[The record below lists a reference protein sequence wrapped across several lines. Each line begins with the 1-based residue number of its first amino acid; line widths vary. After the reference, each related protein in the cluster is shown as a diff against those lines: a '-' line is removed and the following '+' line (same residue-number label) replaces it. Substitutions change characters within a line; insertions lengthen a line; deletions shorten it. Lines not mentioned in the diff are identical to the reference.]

1 MPFTLIPLFPNEVT
15 YQKQFF
21 TVIYY
26 VQCLHINFF
35 HLIFVKP
42 LNKHFG
48 VPLYLAK
55 TFNVKITLEWPLNL
69 TTYAIG
75 LFQKKSTPMLEN
87 LMGWGVNS
95 FGNPD
100 LRWGSE
106 PKNTSSGVTFDF
118 INVSITSTDKLSKNC
133 FAFSNFI
140 ILSNYTPLTTFIL
153 SFHP

>member
-21 TVIYY
+21 MVIYY

-42 LNKHFG
+42 LNKRFG

-55 TFNVKITLEWPLNL
+55 TFNFKNYTRMAFKSDNLRNWVIPEKIHSHV
-69 TTYAIG
+69 G
-75 LFQKKSTPMLEN
+75 KSHW
-87 LMGWGVNS
+87 MGAPVNG

-100 LRWGSE
+100 GRGALNLR
-106 PKNTSSGVTFDF
+106 
-118 INVSITSTDKLSKNC
+118 L
-133 FAFSNFI
+133 
-140 ILSNYTPLTTFIL
+140 
-153 SFHP
+153 HPRG

>member
-35 HLIFVKP
+35 HLIFVKL
-42 LNKHFG
+42 LNKRFG

-55 TFNVKITLEWPLNL
+55 TFNFKNYTRMASKSDNLCNWVIPEKIHTHPGNL
-69 TTYAIG
+69 T
-75 LFQKKSTPMLEN
+75 
-87 LMGWGVNS
+87 GWGVNS

-100 LRWGSE
+100 GRGALNLKIHPWG
-106 PKNTSSGVTFDF
+106 
-118 INVSITSTDKLSKNC
+118 
-133 FAFSNFI
+133 
-140 ILSNYTPLTTFIL
+140 
-153 SFHP
+153 

>member
-21 TVIYY
+21 MVIYN

-42 LNKHFG
+42 LNKRFG

-55 TFNVKITLEWPLNL
+55 TFNFKNYTRMALKSDNL
-69 TTYAIG
+69 RNWV
-75 LFQKKSTPMLEN
+75 FQKKSTPMLEN
-87 LMGWGVNS
+87 LTGWGVNG

-100 LRWGSE
+100 GRGAL
-106 PKNTSSGVTFDF
+106 NL
-118 INVSITSTDKLSKNC
+118 KL
-133 FAFSNFI
+133 
-140 ILSNYTPLTTFIL
+140 
-153 SFHP
+153 HPRG